1 MEYGKWL
8 IDKAAELCGSRYALA
23 KQLGVD
29 EGNLSRYAKKGP
41 PIEWVP
47 RLAEIAGVEPGQAV
61 LRVLAERVDAKKPP
75 LRVAGFAHVSALG
88 YTMCGAAVVSLTP
101 EFLTRV
107 IAWLHTMNIVSASDR
122 YSRPR
127 GICSPH
133 AAA

>member
-8 IDKAAELCGSRYALA
+8 IDKAAKLCGSRYALA
-23 KQLGVD
+23 KELEVD

-41 PIEWVP
+41 PIEWIP

-61 LRVLAERVDAKKPP
+61 LRVLAERADAKKPP
-75 LRVAGFAHVSALG
+75 LKVAGFGQLSALG
-88 YTMCGAAVVSLTP
+88 YTILGATSVSLTP
-101 EFLTRV
+101 EFLARV
-107 IAWLHTMNIVSASDR
+107 TAWLHTMNIVSIAAR

-127 GICSPH
+127 GISSPH